1 MEKRVLTPFGKRI
14 KHALIDLNRPQSW
27 LIDRVR
33 ERTGLYFD
41 SSYMYK
47 IQTGQLSTPSIV
59 GAICDILGLD
69 DPGPGKED
77 DNNA

>member
-1 MEKRVLTPFGKRI
+1 MERREFTPFGKAI

-27 LIDRVR
+27 LIQRVR
-33 ERTGLYFD
+33 EETGLYCD

-59 GAICDILGLD
+59 GAVCEILGLEAY
-69 DPGPGKED
+69 KEGGHD
-77 DNNA
+77 G